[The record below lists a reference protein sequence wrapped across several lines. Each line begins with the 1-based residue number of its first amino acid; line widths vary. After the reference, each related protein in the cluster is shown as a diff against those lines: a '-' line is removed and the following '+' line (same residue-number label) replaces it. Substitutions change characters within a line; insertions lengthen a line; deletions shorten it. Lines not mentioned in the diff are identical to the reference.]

1 MRAPSSIGPTLLTQP
16 GLTVARCVPGPRQAR
31 TRSRTCPLRGFR
43 FPRLALSSREPAA
56 DRLSPACGSRG
67 ARPGDFCHPNP
78 LARKAVTKRTPLAAD
93 KPPRDSWSGRYGEP
107 AVGGTRWLRWLRC
120 FRNALYRKH
129 YKTRRRAK
137 QRVRASH
144 RQRRPMPGLTR
155 SGARMPAP
163 PGPNMLVGEHAQ
175 WPPLPACP
183 GLGEQIGLP
192 GMKGI
197 FVASTPSRARRRQ
210 KGTFAPV
217 ITSRSRGVADRNANP
232 GLAGASTRCVA
243 RRAAGRSPT
252 FRGSS
257 PGQCAEWPPSHQA

>member
-1 MRAPSSIGPTLLTQP
+1 MSSQRALSKTLQDP
-16 GLTVARCVPGPRQAR
+16 EKGQAA
-31 TRSRTCPLRGFR
+31 RSRLPSTAPTDAGINPQRSTDASTAGSEHTC
-43 FPRLALSSREPAA
+43 
-56 DRLSPACGSRG
+56 
-67 ARPGDFCHPNP
+67 
-78 LARKAVTKRTPLAAD
+78 
-93 KPPRDSWSGRYGEP
+93 
-107 AVGGTRWLRWLRC
+107 
-120 FRNALYRKH
+120 
-129 YKTRRRAK
+129 RRA
-137 QRVRASH
+137 V
-144 RQRRPMPGLTR
+144 
-155 SGARMPAP
+155 
-163 PGPNMLVGEHAQ
+163 Q

-217 ITSRSRGVADRNANP
+217 ITSRCAGVADRNANP